1 MQTRFNLHLVLLQT
15 RQRHPL
21 LSELARPSRHR
32 ILGCLA
38 ATALIS
44 AALPLP
50 AKASYNVMSWAD
62 NGYCSWSYNHDQVG
76 GSGATTAGV
85 SPPESQVVSGTT
97 DTTGTATSA
106 FAMAADSGAYGAHIF
121 DTSSTETATANLA
134 TASASVKEYDT
145 AVSDVYGGHDG
156 GVAQSEISDL
166 LTFNVPG
173 ATPSTVTNITA
184 YFNTAGHML
193 PSGTDPYI
201 PTEGGTGPGASFDS
215 VATFD
220 SLSGGSAV
228 EEYDA
233 YFDVNLDAT
242 QNNDA
247 LPYVAYATSS
257 WAGGAYAVATPSN
270 LEFSGMIALDGINPQ
285 LSVDLLQQ
293 LDSSDG
299 MDTSYLGN
307 ITFLLPDGVTY
318 TSDSGVFGTQPVP
331 EPTALGVLTMA
342 GGLALRRRRIRRFR

>member
-1 MQTRFNLHLVLLQT
+1 MQTGFNLDLLLLQT

-21 LSELARPSRHR
+21 LSELATPSRRR
-32 ILGCLA
+32 IGACLA
-38 ATALIS
+38 AAALIS
-44 AALPLP
+44 AALPVP
-50 AKASYNVMSWAD
+50 AKASYNVMSWAN

-85 SPPESQVVSGTT
+85 PAESQVVSGTT
-97 DTTGTATSA
+97 DTTGAATSA
-106 FAMAADSGAYGAHIF
+106 FAMAADSGAYGAHVY

-134 TASASVKEYDT
+134 TASASVTEYDT
-145 AVSDVYGGHDG
+145 AVSDVYGGDDG
-156 GVAQSEISDL
+156 GNAQSEISDL

-173 ATPSTVTNITA
+173 ATPSTVTNITV

-228 EEYDA
+228 ESYDA

-270 LEFSGMIALDGINPQ
+270 FEFSGMVALDGINPQ
-285 LSVDLLQQ
+285 LSLDLLQQ
-293 LDSSDG
+293 LNSSDG
-299 MDTSYLGN
+299 MDTNYLGN
-307 ITFLLPDGVTY
+307 ISFLLPDGVTY
-318 TSDSGVFGTQPVP
+318 TSDSGVFGTQSVP
-331 EPTALGVLTMA
+331 EPTALGALAMA